1 MDRNFT
7 PSGTVSLAATTTTGS
22 VALATSPVNRKD
34 VVVHNAGT
42 TLAFIKFG
50 GSSVTAAVTD
60 FPVPAGAQIRVH
72 AGDYTYVAGIMAS
85 STATLYFTSGVG
97 S

>member
-7 PSGTVSLAATTTTGS
+7 PSGTVSIAATTSTGN
-22 VALATSPVNRKD
+22 VALSASPLNRKD

-42 TLAFIKFG
+42 TLGFVKFG

-60 FPVPAGAQIRVH
+60 FPVPAATQIRIH
-72 AGDYTYVAGIMAS
+72 AGDNTHVAAIMAS
-85 STATLYFTSGVG
+85 GTATIYFTSGFG